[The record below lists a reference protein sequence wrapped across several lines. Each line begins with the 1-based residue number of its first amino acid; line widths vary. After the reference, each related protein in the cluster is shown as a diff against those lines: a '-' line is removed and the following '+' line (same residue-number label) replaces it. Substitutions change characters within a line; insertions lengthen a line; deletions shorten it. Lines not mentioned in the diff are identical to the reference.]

1 MLYTPGE
8 LIIDT
13 VSRKARVWD
22 PPSNW
27 QGKMKRAFL
36 ILLGCW
42 VLANPESLLAQQSS
56 RSLTQDAMTECHNGR
71 VDRDRA
77 SRVGHFEK
85 GQALGEQAVALDERS
100 ADAHFALFCNLGE
113 LLRIDG
119 ELTITSVM
127 GFRRMTNELDRT
139 LEIAPD
145 HLDAMSAKGA
155 FLLRLPSLLGGN
167 REKGEKLLQYVLL
180 KSPQSVN
187 ARLSLAKSYCA
198 DGRHSE
204 ALSLAS
210 EALDL
215 IQTHQWDDFT
225 PEAEKVWAQ
234 LHANA
239 GKAN

>member
-1 MLYTPGE
+1 
-8 LIIDT
+8 
-13 VSRKARVWD
+13 
-22 PPSNW
+22 
-27 QGKMKRAFL
+27 MKRTFL
-36 ILLGCW
+36 LLIGYW
-42 VLANPESLLAQQSS
+42 IVANPGTLLAQQSS
-56 RSLTQDAMTECHNGR
+56 QPLAHEAMAECSAGR
-71 VDRDRA
+71 VTQDRA
-77 SRVGHFEK
+77 SRVGHFEQ

-155 FLLRLPSLLGGN
+155 FLLRLPSLFGGN

-180 KSPQSVN
+180 KSPQSIN